1 MIRLE
6 RLYKSYTEGTVRRS
20 VLAGASATVGDG
32 EWVALLGPSGSG
44 KTTLLNLVGGLDIPD
59 QGEVIVGEQRVSA
72 LPERERSLY
81 RRTEVGFIFQFLN
94 LLPTLTVREN
104 LLLPTELGRLDP
116 RVAEGRATRLL
127 QRVGLAD
134 RAHSF
139 PDVLSGGERQRVA
152 VARALVHEPPLI
164 LADEP
169 TGNLD
174 ANTGAE
180 VLDLLEEL
188 LRESRKTLLI
198 VTHSERVASRADR
211 VLVLEAGVLHEREP
225 GTVAGG
231 GP

>member
-59 QGEVIVGEQRVSA
+59 QGEVIVGERRVSA

-116 RVAEGRATRLL
+116 RVAEGRTTRLL

>member
-6 RLYKSYTEGTVRRS
+6 RLSKAYTEGTVRRP
-20 VLAGASATVGDG
+20 VLVGASAEVKEG

-44 KTTLLNLVGGLDIPD
+44 KTTLLNLVGGLDVPD
-59 QGEVIVGEQRVSA
+59 EGVVMVGDRCISA

-81 RRTEVGFIFQFLN
+81 RRTVVGFIFQFLN

-104 LLLPTELGRLDP
+104 LLLPTELGGLDP
-116 RVAEGRATRLL
+116 GEAERRCARLL
-127 QRVGLAD
+127 ERVGLAD
-134 RAHSF
+134 RADSF

-174 ANTGAE
+174 ARTGGE
-180 VLDLLEEL
+180 VLDLMEEL
-188 LRESRKTLLI
+188 LRESGKTLII

-211 VLVLEAGVLHEREP
+211 VLVLDGGVLRERE
-225 GTVAGG
+225 GHGSAS
-231 GP
+231 